1 MELKSSQLISYFAP
15 AAPATLRP
23 IEGIES
29 FLISDIEFNTPYQRV
44 LDFINICD
52 ELSAEKEKD

>member
-1 MELKSSQLISYFAP
+1 MELKSSLLISYIAP
-15 AAPATLRP
+15 AAPAKLRP

-29 FLISDIEFNTPYQRV
+29 FLISYIEFNTAHQRV
-44 LDFINICD
+44 LDFVNICD

>member
-15 AAPATLRP
+15 AAPAALRP
-23 IEGIES
+23 IEGI
-29 FLISDIEFNTPYQRV
+29 LISDIEFNTPYQRV
-44 LDFINICD
+44 LDFINIYD